1 MRKFNGF
8 NGGGGGG
15 GGGVNGGGV
24 VRNGG
29 VSSDHNYQ
37 HHISIGIRSS
47 ASHKQQSRYGHHHHH
62 RRLFRVRKISI
73 IGALIVFLAVAF
85 LSSVFAFIYLSSKD
99 KGIFNLGTIS
109 PQFFLCL
116 IFTGFFSHGMWG

>member
-8 NGGGGGG
+8 TGGGGGGG

-37 HHISIGIRSS
+37 HHVSIGIRSS
-47 ASHKQQSRYGHHHHH
+47 ASHKQQSRYGHHHHD

-73 IGALIVFLAVAF
+73 IGALIVFLVVAF

-109 PQFFLCL
+109 PQFF
-116 IFTGFFSHGMWG
+116 FVFDFYWFF